1 MPCVRIMIRKL
12 IEEITKTANDIPKCN
27 LYPDESARLFDPD
40 FVVCPRGLVAWGDLG
55 GGGVAVDAD
64 RDRLTHLR
72 IDAEQCATGD
82 GAARAALAASQQ
94 RWLSPC
100 RPGDKHIAS
109 HRLLSAH
116 RLVAEWYLDGNRLSV
131 VLVNRPAAVRLLDV

>member
-1 MPCVRIMIRKL
+1 MIRKL
-12 IEEITKTANDIPKCN
+12 IEEIIETANDIPKCN

-64 RDRLTHLR
+64 RDRFTYFR

-82 GAARAALAASQQ
+82 GAARAAPVASQQ
-94 RWLSPC
+94 RWHSPC
-100 RPGDKHIAS
+100 RPGDEHTAS
-109 HRLLSAH
+109 HRLLPAH

-131 VLVNRPAAVRLLDV
+131 VLVNRPVAVRFLDV

>member
-1 MPCVRIMIRKL
+1 MIRKL
-12 IEEITKTANDIPKCN
+12 IEEIIETANDIPKCN

-64 RDRLTHLR
+64 RDRFTYFC

-82 GAARAALAASQQ
+82 GAARAAPVASQQ
-94 RWLSPC
+94 RWHSPC
-100 RPGDKHIAS
+100 RPGDEHTAS
-109 HRLLSAH
+109 HRLLPAH

-131 VLVNRPAAVRLLDV
+131 VLVDRPAAIRILDV